1 MNPTTP
7 YVKNNNCVSWM
18 SFLTILGIA
27 LATGVALN
35 TFVWAQNGRTMDQFE
50 KRMVEQF
57 ENVKDRLNRIDTKL
71 EKRNK

>member
-7 YVKNNNCVSWM
+7 YVKNNNCVSWT

-27 LATGVALN
+27 LTMGVALN
-35 TFVWAQNGRTMDQFE
+35 TFVWAQHGRTMDQFE

-57 ENVKDRLNRIDTKL
+57 DNVKDRLNRIDSKL
-71 EKRNK
+71 ERIK